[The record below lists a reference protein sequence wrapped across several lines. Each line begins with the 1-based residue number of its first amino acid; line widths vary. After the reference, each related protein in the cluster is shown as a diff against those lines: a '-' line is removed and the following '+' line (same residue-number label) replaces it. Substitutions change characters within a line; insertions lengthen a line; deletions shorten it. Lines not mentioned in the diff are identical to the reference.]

1 MSSCSLLRRGT
12 REIKMNAYRK
22 GEMAKQER
30 TEICVTEMEMQKKWG
45 RIKVEKGREE
55 INDRQKGKGEV
66 VEQKR
71 E

>member
-1 MSSCSLLRRGT
+1 
-12 REIKMNAYRK
+12 MNAYRK

-55 INDRQKGKGEV
+55 INDRQKGEGEV